1 MKVKICGIRSMNAA
15 QSAVDAGADY
25 LGLNFVLSSKRYIDP
40 SVAVKISKRCR
51 GMVNI
56 VGVFQNENAQTIAE
70 IAEFVGLDL
79 IQLHGNEDEKY
90 MQKISLPIIKSV
102 TDFNLNNL
110 LLPEYL
116 LLDRIVQGRGEM
128 VDFEKAKRV
137 AAKRKIFFAGGVTPE
152 NVVSVIGNVKP
163 YAVDVAGGIETDGKE
178 DVCKIRQFI
187 TNVKGNVNL

>member
-178 DVCKIRQFI
+178 DVRKIRQFI